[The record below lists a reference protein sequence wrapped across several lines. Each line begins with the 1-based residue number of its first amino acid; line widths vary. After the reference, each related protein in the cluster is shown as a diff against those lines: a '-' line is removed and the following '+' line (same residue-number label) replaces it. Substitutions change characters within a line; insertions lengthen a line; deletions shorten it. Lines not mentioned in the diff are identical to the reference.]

1 MDCSLHSHFVGSG
14 GVVLGS
20 LQLVSLLHD
29 KVLLICM
36 VRIAFQGKSSSNS
49 QEEDRVTGCFQA
61 QAWKRCTSLLLL
73 CHWQEQSHTD
83 QVAAKVAGKCSLWL
97 GMHRLCHHSVTME
110 EGETLVDK

>member
-1 MDCSLHSHFVGSG
+1 MDCSPHSHFVGNRG
-14 GVVLGS
+14 MVLAS

-29 KVLLICM
+29 KVLICM
-36 VRIAFQGKSSSNS
+36 VRAEFQANPSSNS
-49 QEEDRVTGCFQA
+49 QEEDKVTGSFQA

-83 QVAAKVAGKCSLWL
+83 QAAAQVAGKCSLWL
-97 GMHRLCHHSVTME
+97 GVHGLSQHSVTME